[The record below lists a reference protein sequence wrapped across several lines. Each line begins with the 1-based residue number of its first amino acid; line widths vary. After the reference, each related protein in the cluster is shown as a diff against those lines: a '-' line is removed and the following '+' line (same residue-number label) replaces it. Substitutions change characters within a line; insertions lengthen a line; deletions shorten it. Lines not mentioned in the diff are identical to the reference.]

1 MTLLRTYRPGLR
13 NRMEESNNPF
23 SDLLN
28 QAFNNENRHDCNQF
42 FAVPPAN
49 ISEEEKEFTIEIA
62 VPGFKKSDFNI
73 ELNEDLLTISLEK
86 EDKQEENQRSPIM
99 KEFDFNKFRRSFKLS
114 DKVEKDKIKAHYHD
128 GILRINIP
136 KKSELIK
143 NSNRSIEIS

>member
-13 NRMEESNNPF
+13 RNMEESNNPF
-23 SDLLN
+23 SELLD
-28 QAFNNENRHDCNQF
+28 QVFNSENNYDCNQY

-49 ISEEEKEFTIEIA
+49 IVEKEKEFDIEIA

-73 ELNEDLLTISLEK
+73 ELKENLLVISLEK
-86 EDKQEENQRSPIM
+86 EDSEGENKKSLMR
-99 KEFDFNKFRRSFKLS
+99 EFNFNKFRRSFKLS
-114 DKVEKDKIKAHYHD
+114 DKVDKDNIKAHYND

>member
-1 MTLLRTYRPGLR
+1 MTLLRTYSPGLR
-13 NRMEESNNPF
+13 NRMEESNPF
-23 SDLLN
+23 SDLLD
-28 QAFNNENRHDCNQF
+28 QVFNNENRYDCNQF

-49 ISEEEKEFTIEIA
+49 ISEKEKEFNIEIA

-73 ELNEDLLTISLEK
+73 ELDKDLLTISLEK
-86 EDKQEENQRSPIM
+86 ENKQEENQRSPIM
-99 KEFDFNKFRRSFKLS
+99 KEFNFNKFRRSFKLS
-114 DKVEKDKIKAHYHD
+114 DKVEKDKIKAYYHD